1 MNFFNSL
8 FVKMTM
14 QNRLNIV
21 LGIFIFS
28 LLLVKSNDSFAF
40 ATRKAGD
47 TLAKDTSEVFMDDPI
62 AAMLDSLSRL
72 KFFDK
77 AALQVT
83 PNRYNFPFD
92 SVPNYSDSI
101 YSGRL
106 AKLDAESPFDLIYN
120 NAVRSY
126 IELYAVRKR
135 AMVER
140 MLGMTQLYFP
150 MMEEILDRKKIPLEL
165 KYLAIV
171 ESALNPNARSRAGA
185 VGLWQ
190 FMYGTGKMQ
199 GLKISSYLD
208 ERSDPYKSTEAACEY
223 LQFLYDMFG
232 DWQMVLAAYNGG
244 PGTVSKAI
252 RRSGG
257 KTTYWEIR
265 PYLPKETQGY
275 VPAFIA
281 VNYVMTHAEEHNL
294 YPVIPRLTFA
304 DVDTVNIKEELSFQ
318 QIAKVLDMSVEEIQY
333 LNPCYKRYTIPHS
346 EERNYSLCL
355 PNAKIGSFIMNEA
368 QIYEFA
374 KKDSLMQTLA
384 VQQTAKTH
392 IVRKGENMGKVA
404 QRYGCTPEDI
414 KAWNRLK
421 TPKLHTG
428 QKLTVYIAVKKAAAP
443 AVAEKTKP
451 VISDSTHVSKTNSPV
466 KTALEPSNTFSADGK
481 LKYYVVQKGDS
492 LWSIAQSNGVTIEQ
506 IKQWNGIG
514 NHKIMPGQKIKIV
527 TAG

>member
-1 MNFFNSL
+1 
-8 FVKMTM
+8 M
-14 QNRLNIV
+14 QKWAFILS
-21 LGIFIFS
+21 GI
-28 LLLVKSNDSFAF
+28 LLLSLSGNSFAF
-40 ATRKAGD
+40 TTTKTGD
-47 TLAKDTSEVFMDDPI
+47 TLVKDTTSGTFADDPI

-77 AALQVT
+77 AALQIT
-83 PNRYNFPFD
+83 NNKYKFPID
-92 SVPNYSDSI
+92 SVPNYSDSV
-101 YSGRL
+101 YSIRL

-140 MLGMTQLYFP
+140 MLGMSQLYFP
-150 MMEEILDRKKIPLEL
+150 MIEEILDRKKIPMEL

-171 ESALNPNARSRAGA
+171 ESALNPSARSRAGA

-265 PYLPKETQGY
+265 PYLPRETQGY

-294 YPVIPRLTFA
+294 YPVTPRLTFA

-318 QIAKVLDMSVEEIQY
+318 QIAKILGMSVEEIQY
-333 LNPCYKRYTIPHS
+333 LNPCYKRCTVPHS
-346 EERNYSLCL
+346 EDNCYALCL
-355 PNAKIGSFIMNEA
+355 PTAKIGSFIMNEA
-368 QIYEFA
+368 QIYRYA
-374 KKDSLMQTLA
+374 KKDSMMQTLA
-384 VQQTAKTH
+384 VQQVAKTH
-392 IVRKGENMGKVA
+392 AVRKGETMSRVA

-414 KAWNRLK
+414 KAWNHLK
-421 TPKLHTG
+421 SPKLHAG
-428 QKLTVYIAVKKAAAP
+428 QKLTVYIAVNKTVVPAQAAKANPAAAD
-443 AVAEKTKP
+443 T
-451 VISDSTHVSKTNSPV
+451 
-466 KTALEPSNTFSADGK
+466 KTAAKSSPDTTAVSTASADRK
-481 LKYYVVQKGDS
+481 LKYYIVQKGDS

-506 IKQWNGIG
+506 IRQWNNMDSEG
-514 NHKIMPGQKIKIV
+514 KIIPGQKIKILV
-527 TAG
+527 TG

>member
-1 MNFFNSL
+1 MHNRVSVFFKAFLLPFLLFTSGSL
-8 FVKMTM
+8 F
-14 QNRLNIV
+14 
-21 LGIFIFS
+21 
-28 LLLVKSNDSFAF
+28 AF
-40 ATRKAGD
+40 QSQKIGD
-47 TLAKDTSEVFMDDPI
+47 TLAKDSTGMFADDPI
-62 AAMLDSLSRL
+62 ASMLDSLSRL
-72 KFFDK
+72 KIFDK
-77 AALQVT
+77 EQLQIT
-83 PNRYNFPFD
+83 ANKYNFPLD

-101 YSGRL
+101 YSARL
-106 AKLDAESPFDLIYN
+106 AKLDAESPFDLVYN
-120 NAVRSY
+120 NAVRNY

-140 MLGMTQLYFP
+140 MLGMSQLYFP
-150 MMEEILDRKKIPLEL
+150 LIEEILDRHKIPLEL

-171 ESALNPNARSRAGA
+171 ESALNPSARSRCGA

-265 PYLPKETQGY
+265 PYLPRETQGY

-294 YPVIPRLTFA
+294 YPVTPRLTFA

-318 QIAKVLDMSVEEIQY
+318 QIAKVLGMSVEEIQY
-333 LNPCYKRYTIPHS
+333 LNPCYKRCTVPHS
-346 EERNYSLCL
+346 EENCYSLCL
-355 PNAKIGSFIMNEA
+355 PTAKIGSFITNES

-374 KKDSLMQTLA
+374 KKDSMMQTLA
-384 VQQTAKTH
+384 VQQVAKTH
-392 IVRKGENMGKVA
+392 VVRKGETMSKVA
-404 QRYGCTPEDI
+404 QRYGCTPEDV
-414 KAWNRLK
+414 KAWNHLK
-421 TPKLHTG
+421 NPKLHTG
-428 QKLTVYIAVKKAAAP
+428 QTLTVYIAVNKTVAP
-443 AVAEKTKP
+443 ASAAKP
-451 VISDSTHVSKTNSPV
+451 NTAASDSTAVAKANVAAKNTAETTNA
-466 KTALEPSNTFSADGK
+466 TASNDSK
-481 LKYYVVQKGDS
+481 LKYYTVQKGDS
-492 LWSIAQSNGVTIEQ
+492 LWSIAQNNGVTIDQ
-506 IKQWNGIG
+506 IKQWNNMEGIG
-514 NHKIMPGQKIKIV
+514 KIVPGQKIKILI
-527 TAG
+527 AG